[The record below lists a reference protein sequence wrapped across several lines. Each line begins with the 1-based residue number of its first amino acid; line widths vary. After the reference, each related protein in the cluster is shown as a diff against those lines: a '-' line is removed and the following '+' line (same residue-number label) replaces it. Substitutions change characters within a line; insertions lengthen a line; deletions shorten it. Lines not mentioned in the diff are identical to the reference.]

1 MLMNA
6 NNIMEFKMVKQP
18 DQLAT
23 GENARK
29 FRKEQGLSLK
39 RVADRM
45 GITSAYL
52 SDLERGRRNW
62 NEKIILEFCRAM
74 SEE

>member
-1 MLMNA
+1 MNA
-6 NNIMEFKMVKQP
+6 DNIMEFKMVKQP
-18 DQLAT
+18 DHVAT

>member
-1 MLMNA
+1 MNA
-6 NNIMEFKMVKQP
+6 NNIMEFKMTRET
-18 DQLAT
+18 DQVAT

-39 RVADRM
+39 AVASRM

-62 NEKIILEFCRAM
+62 NEKIIIEFCRAM